1 MKRLLILA
9 PAAALA
15 AGCSGNADQIQP
27 GQWETS
33 VQFSS
38 IEVPGMPPEAAESM
52 RQMMARPRTTQEC
65 ITPEQAAN
73 PTGNLANV
81 GGGPGNCEF
90 GEQTFSGGTMRMRA
104 TCRQAD
110 QTSMQMSMDGTYT
123 ATTMQANITSEVTPP
138 AAATAAGA
146 PQQVRMRGTFSSRRI
161 GDCPA

>member
-52 RQMMARPRTTQEC
+52 RQMMARPQTRQEC

-81 GGGPGNCEF
+81 GGSAGTCEF
-90 GEQTFSGGTMRMRA
+90 GEQTFSGGNIRMRA

-110 QTSMQMSMDGTYT
+110 QTSMQMSMEGTYT
-123 ATTMQANITSEVTPP
+123 PTTMQANITSEVTPP
-138 AAATAAGA
+138 PAAVAAGG
-146 PQQVRMRGTFSSRRI
+146 PQEVRMRGTFSSRRI